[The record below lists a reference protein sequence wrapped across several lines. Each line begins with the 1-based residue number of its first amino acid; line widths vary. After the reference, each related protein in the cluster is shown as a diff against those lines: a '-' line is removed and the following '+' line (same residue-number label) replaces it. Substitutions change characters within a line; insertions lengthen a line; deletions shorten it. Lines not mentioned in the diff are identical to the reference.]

1 MFMKK
6 ILCLC
11 LLLSLLVA
19 CSSEKDAKPNSATA
33 PETVTAAAPAAP
45 EVVTSLSGDYVL
57 TQSESHK
64 TKNIK
69 PELTCTTTHTFK
81 LTFINDNTV
90 HYTAK
95 SEQSIDPPTEGVACM
110 AKLYNADEVGTYNIK
125 DGRIVEIRFSP
136 SDKKIPWVDKGY
148 LPLKMD
154 NINEL
159 EIFAN
164 GSKFVKQ

>member
-1 MFMKK
+1 MKK

-11 LLLSLLVA
+11 LLLSLIVA
-19 CSSEKDAKPNSATA
+19 CSSEKDAKSNSPAA
-33 PETVTAAAPAAP
+33 PASQTAAAPEAI
-45 EVVTSLSGDYVL
+45 TSLSGDYVL
-57 TQSESHK
+57 TQSDSHK
-64 TKNIK
+64 TKNLIQ
-69 PELTCTTTHTFK
+69 ELTCTTTHTFK
-81 LTFINDNTV
+81 LSFITNNSV

-95 SEQSIDPPTEGVACM
+95 SEQKIDPPTEGVACM
-110 AKLYNADEVGTYNIK
+110 AKLYNADEIGTYNIK
-125 DGRIVEIRFSP
+125 DGRVVEIRFSS

-164 GSKFVKQ
+164 GAKFIKQ

>member
-1 MFMKK
+1 MKK
-6 ILCLC
+6 FLFLCLI
-11 LLLSLLVA
+11 LSLIVA
-19 CSSEKDAKPNSATA
+19 CSSEKDAKSNPSAA
-33 PETVTAAAPAAP
+33 PAPQTAAAPEAI
-45 EVVTSLSGDYVL
+45 TTLTGDYIL
-57 TQSESHK
+57 TQADSVK
-64 TKNIK
+64 MKNTN

-81 LTFINDNTV
+81 LSFITNNSV

-95 SEQSIDPPTEGVACM
+95 SEQTIDPPTEGVACM
-110 AKLYNADEVGTYNIK
+110 AKLYNADEIGTYNIK
-125 DGRIVEIRFSP
+125 DGRVVEIRFSP

>member
-1 MFMKK
+1 MKK

-11 LLLSLLVA
+11 LLLSLIVA
-19 CSSEKDAKPNSATA
+19 CSSEKDAKPNSPAA
-33 PETVTAAAPAAP
+33 PVPQTAAAPEAI
-45 EVVTSLSGDYVL
+45 TSLSGDYVL
-57 TQSESHK
+57 TQSDSVK
-64 TKNIK
+64 MKNTN

-81 LTFINDNTV
+81 LSFITNNSV

-95 SEQSIDPPTEGVACM
+95 SEQSIDPPTEGVMCM
-110 AKLYNADEVGTYNIK
+110 AKLYNADEIGTYNIK
-125 DGRIVEIRFSP
+125 DGRVVEIRFSP
-136 SDKKIPWVDKGY
+136 SDKKIPWVEKGY

>member
-1 MFMKK
+1 MKK
-6 ILCLC
+6 FLCLC
-11 LLLSLLVA
+11 LMLSLIVA
-19 CSSEKDAKPNSATA
+19 CSSEKDAKPNTS
-33 PETVTAAAPAAP
+33 AAPAMETTAAPPAP
-45 EVVTSLSGDYVL
+45 EAITTLTGDYIL
-57 TQSESHK
+57 TQADSVK
-64 TKNIK
+64 MKNTN

-81 LTFINDNTV
+81 LSFITNNSV

-95 SEQSIDPPTEGVACM
+95 SEQTIDPPTEGVACM
-110 AKLYNADEVGTYNIK
+110 AKLYNADEIGTYNIK
-125 DGRIVEIRFSP
+125 DGRVVEIRFSP

>member
-1 MFMKK
+1 MKK

-11 LLLSLLVA
+11 LLLFLIVA
-19 CSSEKDAKPNSATA
+19 CSSEKDAQPNSPAA
-33 PETVTAAAPAAP
+33 PAPQTAAAPEAI
-45 EVVTSLSGDYVL
+45 TSLSGDYVL
-57 TQSESHK
+57 TQTDSAK
-64 TKNIK
+64 TKNLSE
-69 PELTCTTTHTFK
+69 ELTCTTTHTFK
-81 LTFINDNTV
+81 LSFITNNSV

-95 SEQSIDPPTEGVACM
+95 SEQTIDPPTEGVACM
-110 AKLYNADEVGTYNIK
+110 AKLYNADEIGTYNIK

-164 GSKFVKQ
+164 GAKFVKQ

>member
-1 MFMKK
+1 MKK

-11 LLLSLLVA
+11 LLLSLIVA
-19 CSSEKDAKPNSATA
+19 CSSEKDAKPNSPAA
-33 PETVTAAAPAAP
+33 PAPQTAAAPEAI
-45 EVVTSLSGDYVL
+45 TSLSGDYVL
-57 TQSESHK
+57 TQADSVK
-64 TKNIK
+64 MKNTN

-81 LTFINDNTV
+81 LSFITNNSV

-95 SEQSIDPPTEGVACM
+95 SEQKIDPPTEGVACM
-110 AKLYNADEVGTYNIK
+110 AKLYNADEIGAYNIK
-125 DGRIVEIRFSP
+125 DGRVVEIRFSS
-136 SDKKIPWVDKGY
+136 SDKKIPWVHKGY

-164 GSKFVKQ
+164 GAKFVKK